1 MISDSGLIRY
11 RIITEEWLI
20 YEKENPPYW
29 AFEKGLFIEKFDEKF
44 HVDASIMADTAYYYN
59 IKKLWE
65 LRGHVS
71 IRNLK
76 GERFNTELLFWDQ
89 NMGEVYSS
97 KYMRI
102 QQKDK
107 ILTGIGFKSNQQFT
121 DYIIYNSTG
130 ILPVV
135 EHKDSIPRDSIKK

>member
-1 MISDSGLIRY
+1 
-11 RIITEEWLI
+11 
-20 YEKENPPYW
+20 
-29 AFEKGLFIEKFDEKF
+29 
-44 HVDASIMADTAYYYN
+44 MADTAYYYN

-76 GERFNTELLFWDQ
+76 GERFNTELLYWDQ
-89 NMGEVYSS
+89 NMGDVYSN

-130 ILPVV
+130 VLPVE
-135 EHKDSIPRDSIKK
+135 EHKDSISRDSIRK